1 MQRDIKIEGTVERSS
16 IFFQKQSKVLVLKS
30 FLWNDCQTF
39 ISTALVEVMVM
50 IMIYLE
56 SRKGK
61 FGLNLP
67 FRTTFYNFQSSP
79 YKKGLSARKTALRR
93 RPLANVVRPS
103 VEWRKRHSIKV
114 TFGEI
119 GQFSLLLWWVQVL
132 LLFPV
137 FSSKKVL
144 KELFLC
150 CQLQLNSFSPRLVLI
165 TWKSCLAI

>member
-1 MQRDIKIEGTVERSS
+1 
-16 IFFQKQSKVLVLKS
+16 
-30 FLWNDCQTF
+30 
-39 ISTALVEVMVM
+39 
-50 IMIYLE
+50 MIYLE

-79 YKKGLSARKTALRR
+79 YKKGLSARKTTRR

-103 VEWRKRHSIKV
+103 VEWKKRHSIKV

-144 KELFLC
+144 KELCLC
-150 CQLQLNSFSPRLVLI
+150 CQLQLNSFSHRLILI
-165 TWKSCLAI
+165 TWKNCLACLAIEKIDSRYYELLIIKEGNVLFPQLHAWLHVPEVLFTDNLCVR